1 MGCIH
6 SRKTYIQDI
15 TKVYFI
21 QQHNLGKFFVLQSFP
36 FSWEPDICLI
46 YAHNIDVADI
56 LHENIGEIFESN
68 IFIISCLQH
77 YKDIFLVDGKN
88 IYICPQDE
96 GYVNLRY
103 GHLYGFD
110 FDITD
115 VELNLYNSPYKTIT
129 EKLSNSFILLE

>member
-1 MGCIH
+1 MRYLIHEQMGCIH

-21 QQHNLGKFFVLQSFP
+21 QQHYLGKLFVLQS
-36 FSWEPDICLI
+36 L
-46 YAHNIDVADI
+46 ADFF
-56 LHENIGEIFESN
+56 HEIIGEIFESN

-77 YKDIFLVDGKN
+77 YKDIFLVYGKN

-103 GHLYGFD
+103 GHL
-110 FDITD
+110 
-115 VELNLYNSPYKTIT
+115 
-129 EKLSNSFILLE
+129 